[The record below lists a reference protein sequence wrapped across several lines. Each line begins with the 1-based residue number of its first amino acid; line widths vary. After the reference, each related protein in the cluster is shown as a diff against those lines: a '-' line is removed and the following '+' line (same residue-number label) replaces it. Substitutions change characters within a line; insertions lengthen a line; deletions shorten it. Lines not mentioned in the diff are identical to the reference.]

1 MSLKE
6 NKTAYPLLYLVF
18 IFFLA
23 VPAISQQ
30 SENTKTPSWLL
41 LSLEQR
47 TRFEYLTNPF
57 RMNTTE
63 TEKHLPLRTRLR
75 LGLGEPDRPVRFVL
89 ELQDSRV
96 LIDREILSL
105 VPAHINELDFLQAH
119 LQFNLD
125 PFPSRGLRSQFVLGR
140 FTMDLGKR
148 RLTARNS
155 MRNTTNAFDG
165 ISWALAGNPTWRMQT
180 FFTRPVLINPEKL
193 DSSWPAYFWGIFFET
208 KRFPEINTDLYYL
221 GLYSEEQN
229 PVRPRFTTIGGR
241 FYKTSMPGTIH
252 YEVETVWQFG
262 KSGDQDH
269 FAYFQHAEMGYS
281 FKKAWNPGIS
291 LQYDY
296 ASGDNDPEDNRS
308 GRFSTLFGARRFDFN
323 PTGIYGPFYR
333 SNINTPGIRIVLNP
347 VKELQIMAAHRGFWL
362 ASAKDAW
369 VGSGFQDLTGN
380 SGKSLGQNFELRI
393 LWKTNSNL
401 TVECGYARFFK
412 GSYLDRVPRGPG
424 TEGSNFFYISTE
436 VSARLLPY

>member
-1 MSLKE
+1 MAFTE

-18 IFFLA
+18 IFSLA

-30 SENTKTPSWLL
+30 SEKTKTPSWLH

-47 TRFEYLTNPF
+47 TRFEMLTNPF
-57 RMNTTE
+57 RLNTTE
-63 TEKHLPLRTRLR
+63 TEKHLPLRTRL
-75 LGLGEPDRPVRFVL
+75 LMEMGETDRPVRFVL

-105 VPAHINELDFLQAH
+105 VPSHVNELDFLQAH

-165 ISWALAGNPTWRMQT
+165 ISWTLAGNSTWKMQA

-193 DSSWPAYFWGIFFET
+193 DSNWPAYFWGIYFET
-208 KRFPEINTDLYYL
+208 KHSPNINTDLYYL
-221 GLYSEEQN
+221 GFHSEEQS
-229 PVRPRFTTIGGR
+229 PVRPRYTTLGGR
-241 FYKTSMPGTIH
+241 FYKTSMPGTMH

-262 KSGDQDH
+262 NSGEQDH
-269 FAYFQHAEMGYS
+269 FAYFQHAEIGYR
-281 FKKAWNPGIS
+281 FKKAWSPGIS

-296 ASGDNDPEDNRS
+296 ASGDTDPEDNRS
-308 GRFSTLFGARRFDFN
+308 GRFSTLFGARRFELN

-347 VKELQIMAAHRGFWL
+347 FENLQIMAAHRAFWL
-362 ASAKDAW
+362 ASARDVW
-369 VGSGFQDLTGN
+369 VGSGFQDA
-380 SGKSLGQNFELRI
+380 SGSSGTTLGQNFEMQIRWNATRVLMI
-393 LWKTNSNL
+393 
-401 TVECGYARFFK
+401 ECGYARFFK
-412 GSYLDRVPRGPG
+412 GSFLDRVPGGPG
-424 TEGSNFFYISTE
+424 AEDSNFLYIATDIQT
-436 VSARLLPY
+436 RLIPY